1 MSLFRLSFLFIAFL
15 LLVNNIKGQGC
26 SDAGFCTISEFKPA
40 NADSINE
47 ELNQLKVGF
56 SYGSADHN
64 IFVFGTYLEYNRKLS
79 KRFGLGLKLTTLSQ
93 SGNDISTFGAG
104 DIFVNGSY
112 KVNRI
117 IGVTLGFKIPLSDAN
132 KSLNQLPLP
141 MDYQSSLGTFD
152 LIFVAG
158 FKFNN
163 LQFVLA
169 MQQPLTNNN
178 NSFLSNEYP
187 EGSALSGFQSTN
199 KYIRSGDVLFRVS
212 YVFNLGKKFKITP
225 GLLPIYHLSNDKFTD
240 SEGIQ
245 KEIVG
250 SQGLTLNANFFID
263 YVITRHHAIQFNFGA
278 PLIIRD
284 ARPDGLTRHYIFTLE
299 YSYKF

>member
-1 MSLFRLSFLFIAFL
+1 MSLLRFHFLLVVFL
-15 LLVNNIKGQGC
+15 LLTGNIRGQGC

-40 NADSINE
+40 NSDTISEN
-47 ELNQLKVGF
+47 LNRIKVGF

-64 IFVFGTYLEYNRKLS
+64 ISVFGTNLEYNRKLG
-79 KRFGLGLKLTTLSQ
+79 KRFGLDFKITTLSQ

-104 DIFVNGSY
+104 DIFINGSY
-112 KVNRI
+112 KINRI
-117 IGVTLGFKIPLSDAN
+117 IGVTLGFKIPLSDGN
-132 KSLNQLPLP
+132 KVLNQLPLP

-152 LIFVAG
+152 LIVGAG

-169 MQQPLTNNN
+169 MQQPLTNND
-178 NSFLSNEYP
+178 NSFLSNDYP
-187 EGSALSGFQSTN
+187 EGSVFSGFQSTN
-199 KYIRSGDVLFRVS
+199 KYIRSGDVLVRVS
-212 YVFNLGKKFKITP
+212 YVFNLGEKFKITL

-240 SEGIQ
+240 SDAIQ

-263 YVITRHHAIQFNFGA
+263 YAITRHHAIQFNFGA